1 MWWTVRKW
9 PFAKRVNK
17 EMWNFKRTKEMKQAK
32 KKYVA
37 PCMDVARFDA
47 ELPLA
52 LSETSIKMSKDEAN
66 PDLQVY
72 ANRNGWD
79 LWGE

>member
-32 KKYVA
+32 KTYVV

-52 LSETSIKMSKDEAN
+52 LSDYSIQMSDEAAWK
-66 PDLQVY
+66 DGKVY